1 MTPSLLTTDAP
12 IPLAKSRTPEWYAA
26 RRGGITG
33 TEVRDWPEPSK
44 ARKITNGKV
53 TGEDDM
59 RDNRHFAHGR
69 AREPFIQEWAVST
82 FGVIPEDRL
91 HAAPDNP
98 RHLATPDGYL
108 AAFSSESYQAGPNG
122 VIVEIK
128 TSSKDMTPGEL
139 DADRYLVAI
148 NPQSH
153 FAKMKYIRQIMWEMR
168 VMNAAECLFIWEPF
182 DNTRTDPENG
192 LFVVTGPPQYCFI
205 RRDDALIAKLI
216 EEADAALEV
225 IDRARAASAGGLPP
239 VNDLPTDEAM
249 LLVDLFAAR
258 AAVSA
263 AEAARDKAWTALT
276 DFYESQ
282 ANGQD
287 FAEDKGMAQVTR
299 STPVS
304 KPGKKFDRDLAAK
317 RAPKALAQ
325 HDAFIERYTV
335 ATPGGIPGKA
345 RYTITDRRGKD

>member
-12 IPLAKSRTPEWYAA
+12 RPLAKSRTPEWYEN

-33 TEVRDWPEPSK
+33 TEIRDWPEPAK
-44 ARKITNGKV
+44 ARKITTAKV
-53 TGEDDM
+53 TGDDDM

-98 RHLATPDGYL
+98 RHLATPDGWL
-108 AAFSSESYQAGPNG
+108 AAFSAESYQPGPNAI
-122 VIVEIK
+122 IVEIK
-128 TSSKDMTPGEL
+128 TSSKDMTPGTL

-148 NPQSH
+148 DPTSH
-153 FAKMKYIRQIMWEMR
+153 FHKMKYIRQIMWEMR

-182 DNTRTDPENG
+182 DNTRTDPETG

-205 RRDDALIAKLI
+205 RRDDALIAQLI
-216 EEADAALEV
+216 DEADAALEA

-249 LLVDLFAAR
+249 LLADLFAAR
-258 AAVSA
+258 SAVA
-263 AEAARDKAWTALT
+263 IAEAQRDKAWAALT
-276 DFYESQ
+276 ERYESEHD
-282 ANGQD
+282 GD
-287 FAEDKGMAQVTR
+287 FSEDKGMAQVSR

-304 KPGKKFDRDLAAK
+304 KPGKKFDRELAAAK
-317 RAPKALAQ
+317 APKALAA

-335 ATPGGIPGKA
+335 VVPGGVPGKPK
-345 RYTITDRRGKD
+345 YTITDRRGKA